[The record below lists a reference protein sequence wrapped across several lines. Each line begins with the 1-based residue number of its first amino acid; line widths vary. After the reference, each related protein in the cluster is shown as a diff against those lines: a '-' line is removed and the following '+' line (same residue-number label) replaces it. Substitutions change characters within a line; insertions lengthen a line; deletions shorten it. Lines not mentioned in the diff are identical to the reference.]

1 MSPRTNPEVS
11 GESGKGIRRGIL
23 DVGACVVRHF
33 RSCLQHNRCGGNH
46 SLFKGGELSIGHVAE
61 PFGDRVSRK
70 VQIQRLR
77 WATIAAVQKR
87 RCVDT
92 LVELTKTKYPS
103 ATRYSAGA
111 RASNRRSV
119 TQG

>member
-1 MSPRTNPEVS
+1 
-11 GESGKGIRRGIL
+11 
-23 DVGACVVRHF
+23 
-33 RSCLQHNRCGGNH
+33 
-46 SLFKGGELSIGHVAE
+46 
-61 PFGDRVSRK
+61 
-70 VQIQRLR
+70 VQIERLR

-119 TQG
+119 TQADPVSRQCRPAEQIKARAIQIMGSPHFAMLSRLTSRARAACGRSKPRRLSLRFRR